1 MSRGLELTEEV
12 GLLPSLP
19 TECSSRQTQ
28 TGTPSARG
36 KGEEEGRA
44 ELVIE

>member
-1 MSRGLELTEEV
+1 MPKGLEPMEEA
-12 GLLPSLP
+12 GRLPSLP

-36 KGEEEGRA
+36 KEEEERRT
-44 ELVIE
+44 ELIIE

>member
-1 MSRGLELTEEV
+1 MPKGLEPMEEV

-44 ELVIE
+44 ELIIE